1 MVKKRWRHTAIYKFR
16 VALEALE
23 GSKWSHFGSTLIA
36 KNRSEILSLL
46 QIVPPTGFEPVLPAP
61 EADALSTELRGHDA
75 WRTIPQRLFLEQT
88 TFLIRRSAR
97 QRAGRLESLCSRVC
111 R

>member
-36 KNRSEILSLL
+36 K
-46 QIVPPTGFEPVLPAP
+46 TGVRF
-61 EADALSTELRGHDA
+61 SH
-75 WRTIPQRLFLEQT
+75 
-88 TFLIRRSAR
+88 S
-97 QRAGRLESLCSRVC
+97 C